1 MRKLLLASAALL
13 GASLMTADFADAQ
26 ALGKPDPGTVTVRL
40 NGRVRFYAYGAFDR
54 DVDNNPAVGAARLGP
69 NAGTNKQSNYGFAEY
84 GRLYPG
90 FDGQTANGLKY
101 GASLEIRQDL
111 SSPAGGGS
119 FGSISGADPQRAGL
133 YFRRVWGYIGA
144 DNVGTLRL
152 GATDQPTS
160 LYLTGNFENFDSGG
174 FNGDVPGISG
184 AALVAWPFSDVGSY
198 YTTNKAVYLSPQLY
212 GFDLGVSYEPSTANV
227 SGGNN
232 CPGGISAPGCDRL
245 SSTPTNLETAR
256 RKNTVDALVR
266 YRGTFAG
273 FGIAATGAYIGGSH
287 VTDDSN
293 IGGPYN
299 SNPLTTSSA
308 TGSAN
313 LPRYNYQGL
322 NAGDFGLAVTYA
334 GFSVGGHYTF
344 GQFNGN
350 VANTLPDGYDNGEA
364 WLGGASYTIGPVV
377 VGAHYL
383 YNKSAGNL
391 SNDYFGRQRTE
402 QGAAVG
408 ATYTVAPGL
417 ALSLS
422 GIYGI
427 RKQNGYN
434 FVTGAGVNAAN
445 PNGNPNNNKI
455 VSTLIYFGTLFS
467 W

>member
-1 MRKLLLASAALL
+1 MRKILLASAALFVAAI
-13 GASLMTADFADAQ
+13 GTPNWASAQ
-26 ALGKPDPGTVTVRL
+26 ALGNPAPGTVTVRL
-40 NGRVRFYAYGAFDR
+40 NGRVQFYAYAAFDR
-54 DVDNNPAVGAARLGP
+54 DVDNNPATGAARLGP
-69 NAGTNKQSNYGFAEY
+69 SAGTNKQSNYGFAEY
-84 GRLYPG
+84 GRLFPG

-111 SSPAGGGS
+111 SSPAGGGA
-119 FGSISGADPQRAGL
+119 FGSISGADPRRAGL
-133 YFRRVWGYIGA
+133 YFHRVWGYIGA
-144 DNVGTLRL
+144 DNVGILRL

-184 AALVAWPFSDVGSY
+184 QALIAWPFSDSGEY

-212 GFDLGVSYEPSTANV
+212 GFDFGVSYEPSTANV

-245 SSTPTNLETAR
+245 SSSPTNLETAR
-256 RKNTVDALVR
+256 RKNSVDALIR

-287 VTDDSN
+287 VDDNSN

-299 SNPLTTSSA
+299 SNPLTTNA
-308 TGSAN
+308 AVGSVN

-322 NAGDFGLAVTYA
+322 NAGDFGVAVTYA

-350 VANTLPDGYDNGEA
+350 VGVTLPQGYSNGEA
-364 WLGGASYTIGPVV
+364 WLAGASYTIGPLV

-383 YNKSAGNL
+383 YNKSAGDL
-391 SNDYFGRQRTE
+391 SSDYFGRQRTE
-402 QGAAVG
+402 QGVAAG

-417 ALSLS
+417 SLFLS
-422 GIYGI
+422 GLWNV

-434 FVTGAGVNAAN
+434 FLTGAGMSAAN
-445 PNGNPNNNKI
+445 PNGDPNNNKI
-455 VSTLIYFGTLFS
+455 TASLFYAGTQFS